1 MNSEEPMHDLV
12 IRNGRLIDPACA
24 LDEKRDV
31 AFKSGR
37 VAAVAASLEGDQA
50 AEAIDAAGLIVAPGM
65 IDMHVHVYDGVSHYG
80 IPPDPTCLAR
90 GVTTA
95 VDAGSA
101 GAAIFPGF
109 RKYIIEAS
117 ATRLFALLNISR
129 IGLVTGAELDPPV
142 GELDDLRHLNVPA
155 ALRCIESNRDVIL
168 GIKLRLSANLAADGK
183 NELEALK
190 LAREAADAAGLPVM
204 IHTPMSSLGLPRIL
218 AEMRRGDIL
227 THCFHAHASGILG
240 SDGRIL
246 PEVRKARDLGVL
258 LDVGH
263 GRGSFS
269 YAIARSAL
277 AQDVLPD
284 TISSDLH
291 RYNLDGPVF
300 DLATTVSK
308 FLHLGLELP
317 EALRRVTSIPAVTL
331 KMEKELGTLAVG
343 AAGDAVVMRLQEGE
357 RPLADT
363 MGCVETLRRWLE
375 PVYVVKAGRIVARYD
390 FIEGEADDERPG
402 LTGNL
407 TTTERTFSVKPARK

>member
-1 MNSEEPMHDLV
+1 MHDLV
-12 IRNGRLIDPACA
+12 IRNGRLIDPACS

-31 AFKSGR
+31 AFRAGR
-37 VAAVAASLEGDQA
+37 VAAVASTLEGQPTG
-50 AEAIDAAGLIVAPGM
+50 ETIDAAGLIVAPGM
-65 IDMHVHVYDGVSHYG
+65 IDLHVHVFDGISHYG
-80 IPPDPTCLAR
+80 IPADPTCLAR

-101 GAAIFPGF
+101 GALTFPGF
-109 RKYIIEAS
+109 RRYIIEAS

-142 GELDDLRHLNVPA
+142 GELDDLRHLSVSA
-155 ALRCIESNRDVIL
+155 ALQTIEANRDVIL
-168 GIKLRLSANLAADGK
+168 GIKIRLSADLADDGK

-190 LAREAADAAGLPVM
+190 RAREAADAARLPVM
-204 IHTPMSSLGLPRIL
+204 IHTPASSLGLPRIL

-227 THCFHAHASGILG
+227 THCFHAHASGILDA
-240 SDGRIL
+240 DGRVL
-246 PEVRKARDLGVL
+246 PEVRRAIDAGVL

-263 GRGSFS
+263 GRGSFA
-269 YAIARSAL
+269 YEVARSAL
-277 AQDVLPD
+277 GQEVLPD

-317 EALRRVTSIPAVTL
+317 ESLRRVTSTPARAI

-343 AAGDAVVMRLQEGE
+343 AVGDAVVLRLVEGE

-363 MGCVETLRRWLE
+363 MGRVETLRRWIE
-375 PVYVVKAGRIVARYD
+375 PVYVVRAGRLAARP
-390 FIEGEADDERPG
+390 EPRPG
-402 LTGNL
+402 
-407 TTTERTFSVKPARK
+407 K